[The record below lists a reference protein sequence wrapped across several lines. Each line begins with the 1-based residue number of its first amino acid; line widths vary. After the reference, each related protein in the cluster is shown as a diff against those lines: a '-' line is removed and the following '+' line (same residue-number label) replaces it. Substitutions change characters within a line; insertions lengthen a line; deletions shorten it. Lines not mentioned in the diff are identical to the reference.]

1 MGRESRLARFHDVA
15 FTTTTPFE
23 SGTLEVTHRRLRTN
37 LEALYDAGAR
47 LFVACGNTGE
57 YYSLTDD
64 ERVAVVETHVDSVG
78 EGGTV
83 VGGAGGSVR
92 SVIDLVARYE
102 EVGVDVA
109 MIMHPDHT
117 HVHEQGLVEYYRRI
131 AAGTDVDLV
140 VYKRGPEISH
150 EVLSRIAAL
159 DDVVAIKY
167 AVNDIKAFSKA
178 TANIDGVAWIN
189 GIAERFAPAFALEG
203 AEGYTTGL
211 GNFAPRATL
220 ALHEAILDRDWDR
233 ATRLRERLRPFEDL
247 REESGEANQ
256 FASALNV
263 PAVKHAMDA
272 TDLYGGPVR
281 DPLNEMSAEE
291 RRRAAEYA
299 DEIHSD
305 RSDV

>member
-1 MGRESRLARFHDVA
+1 MGHESRLARFHDVA

-23 SGTLEVTHRRLRTN
+23 AKTLDVAHDHLTTN

-64 ERVAVVETHVDSVG
+64 ERAAVVRTHVEAVG
-78 EGGTV
+78 SDGLV
-83 VGGAGGSVR
+83 VGSAGGSVR
-92 SVIDLVARYE
+92 SVIDLVRRYE
-102 EVGVDVA
+102 KAGVDAA
-109 MIMHPDHT
+109 MVMHPDHT
-117 HVHEQGLVEYYRRI
+117 HVHEEGLVEYYHRI
-131 AAGTDVDLV
+131 AAGTDADLV

-150 EVLSRIAAL
+150 GVLSRIAAI

-178 TANIDGVAWIN
+178 TANIDDVAWIN
-189 GIAERFAPAFALEG
+189 GIAERFAPSFALEG
-203 AEGYTTGL
+203 AGGYTTGL
-211 GNFAPRATL
+211 GNFAPVATL
-220 ALHEAILDRDWDR
+220 ELHEAIQNRDWGR
-233 ATRLRERLRPFEDL
+233 ATRLRELLRSFEDL

-272 TDLYGGPVR
+272 RDLYGGPVR
-281 DPLNEMSAEE
+281 DPLVDLSDEE
-291 RRRAAEYA
+291 RRRAEKYA
-299 DEIHSD
+299 DQIHSET
-305 RSDV
+305 SGG